1 MLPAREARRLRTAHC
16 RTDKVPMSI
25 STTLLWIVIAVLL
38 IVVAFLAWRLWQSPV
53 NRGEPQPT
61 EDEATPRHAQPT
73 SSFRRTGPPRPTDA
87 GGKTPSRPMD
97 GLSSRGAGPA
107 GGDGRSSSSFQ
118 TTRTRT
124 SKPPP
129 ALAGNIPG
137 VSPGTSVAASHSHR
151 RSGVRP
157 PAATADGRRRDAEP

>member
-1 MLPAREARRLRTAHC
+1 MRC
-16 RTDKVPMSI
+16 RTQNPHVFTGLVPMSI

-38 IVVAFLAWRLWQSPV
+38 IVVAFLAWRLWQSPI
-53 NRGEPQPT
+53 NRGDNIRVPQPT
-61 EDEATPRHAQPT
+61 EDEATPRHTQPT
-73 SSFRRTGPPRPTDA
+73 SSFRRTGPPPPADA

-97 GLSSRGAGPA
+97 GLPSRGARPA

-129 ALAGNIPG
+129 ALAGHIPG
-137 VSPGTSVAASHSHR
+137 VSPGASAAASHGHR